1 MQPFFLPSR
10 RPAGWEA
17 HDCRRRTPRRVFR
30 LAAAVTAASIA
41 FTSAV
46 GTAAAA
52 SIVRDAETEE
62 LIKDYLAPIFKAA
75 GVQSRDPHVYLVPSQ
90 QFNAFVA
97 NGSEIFVNVGA
108 ILDSQT
114 PGELIGVLAHE
125 TAHVANGDLAR
136 YMTELR
142 ATKNAALLASLIGLG
157 AVAAGAAAG
166 VSGLGQA
173 GTGLLTAT
181 GGVAQRSLL
190 AYRRSQEA
198 EADRSAIK
206 YLEKSGQSGAGMLKT
221 LERLAD
227 DTLFLSRN
235 VNPYLQS
242 HPLARERVISV
253 RDRGKQS
260 KHYNRPD
267 PQNFVRRHN
276 MVQAKLV
283 GFTWRPERVFRR
295 YPRNDNSLEARYAR
309 AISAYQN
316 GPLSPALKQIDGLI
330 SAEPNNPYFWELK
343 GQALLERGNDPS
355 KAISPLRK
363 AVSLAPNSGLLRI
376 LLGQALVATGSPG
389 NLDEAIKNLTIGLQ
403 DEPDVPI
410 GYRALGRAYALK
422 NDIPMADLAT
432 AQGYFADG
440 KIEDAKRH
448 ARRAQAKLKPNSPA
462 WLRADDIATY
472 KKPNFR

>member
-17 HDCRRRTPRRVFR
+17 HDCRRRMPRRVFR

-62 LIKDYLAPIFKAA
+62 LIKDYLTPIFKAA

-173 GTGLLTAT
+173 GTGLITAT

-253 RDRGKQS
+253 RDRVKQS
-260 KHYNRPD
+260 KNYNRPD
-267 PQNFVRRHN
+267 PQNLVRRHN

-295 YPRNDNSLEARYAR
+295 YPRNNNSLEARYAR

-376 LLGQALVATGSPG
+376 LLGQALIAAGSPG

-410 GYRALGRAYALK
+410 GYRALARAYALK

-432 AQGYFADG
+432 AQGYFTDG